1 MTTIPSLPVTIPV
14 TTPAGSRIP
23 KVGTI
28 CCHPSLGFG
37 SVFSRTQ
44 SSVRIVLD
52 DPYDADDVTLK
63 DGTVVSRTAW
73 LSRVSDASLN
83 SACAEIATL
92 EARAQD
98 DQDALYGAR
107 VLVKSLSASIEQR
120 VRGADEMVVSIDGAE
135 ACGWEFDEYATFTPK
150 KIIKKAKAPK
160 PRAPKPEPSRVG
172 TVEDPEMADWMV
184 AEMNECFGE
193 YWTPTAD
200 RSAPAPVHPD
210 YKPTA

>member
-1 MTTIPSLPVTIPV
+1 MTTLSSLPVTIPV

-37 SVFSRTQ
+37 SVISRTQ

-52 DPYDADDVTLK
+52 DLEDADDVTLK
-63 DGTVVSRTAW
+63 DGTIVSRAAW

-83 SACAEIATL
+83 GACAEIAHL
-92 EARAQD
+92 EARGRD

-107 VLVKSLSASIEQR
+107 VQIKTLAASIEQR

-135 ACGWEFDEYATFTPK
+135 PCGWEFDEYAMEQPLK
-150 KIIKKAKAPK
+150 NIKKAKAPK
-160 PRAPKPEPSRVG
+160 PRAPKPVPAKVG

-193 YWTPTAD
+193 YWTPTAE
-200 RSAPAPVHPD
+200 RKAELAPSPD
-210 YKPTA
+210 YVPNV